1 MFGYI
6 RPLKPELR
14 IKDFETYNAVYCGL
28 CHQLG
33 RSFGA
38 FARLT
43 LSYDFAFFALLY
55 MSVAPECPS
64 FKRCVCIANPL
75 RKRPCCTDS
84 NALSFSADAA
94 AISMYY
100 KLLDNIADSSW
111 WARPFWRLALLLAA
125 GARRRAAKRRPELE
139 SIFAAMMDAQAAA
152 EKCGAGPDEAA
163 EPTANAISRILA
175 LCPCDGASQKRVL
188 ERMGY
193 LIGRYIYLCDAADD
207 LEDDIKKRRF
217 NPLKNEENGA
227 EAARAAIYVTI
238 AETQAAFALLET
250 HRYAE
255 IVDNIVSLG
264 LKSRAD
270 QLLDKKEKNKA
281 IRTNSHI

>member
-6 RPLKPELR
+6 RPLKPELK
-14 IKDFETYNAVYCGL
+14 IKEFETYKSVYCGL
-28 CHQLG
+28 CHKLG
-33 RSFGA
+33 RSFGPA
-38 FARLT
+38 ARLT

-64 FKRCVCIANPL
+64 FRRCVCIANPV
-75 RKRPCCTDS
+75 RKRACCTDEK
-84 NALSFSADAA
+84 ALSFSADAA
-94 AISMYY
+94 AIAMYY
-100 KLLDNIADSSW
+100 KLRDNIDDGRW
-111 WARPFWRLALLLAA
+111 WEKLFWRMLLPFAS
-125 GARRRAAKRRPELE
+125 GARKRAAKRSPEFDE
-139 SIFAAMMDAQAAA
+139 IFAEMMRAQAQAESAGADMDA
-152 EKCGAGPDEAA
+152 AA
-163 EPTANAISRILA
+163 EPTANAMSRLTA
-175 LCPCDGASQKRVL
+175 LFPCESEAQKRVL

-217 NPLKNEENGA
+217 NPLKGEENGI
-227 EAARAAIYVTI
+227 EAAKSAIYLTI

-250 HRYAE
+250 QRFGE

-270 QLLDKKEKNKA
+270 QILAAKD
-281 IRTNSHI
+281 